1 MNISLNSLAL
11 LLLSL
16 SFLFDVQAQPS
27 ATKINWP
34 EGKQVAVSLSFDDA
48 RPSQVD
54 VGTPLLDQYGVK
66 ATFYLVPSG
75 VERRLDKWNQA
86 AQAGHEMG
94 NHSVNHP
101 CSGNF
106 TWARDKAIEEYSLAQ
121 MRQELAQA
129 SEQIE
134 ALLGVKPTEFAYPCG
149 QTYVGRGTTTE
160 SYVPVV
166 AELFSTGRGWL
177 DEAPNDPAYCDMAQ
191 LMGMP
196 MDELDFP
203 AVMTIIESAKQN
215 GHWVVLA
222 GHDIGDSGR
231 QTTQMEM
238 LEQLMKYAQDP
249 ANGVW
254 IAPVGTVAAHIKA
267 QRNN

>member
-1 MNISLNSLAL
+1 MNISLRLLAL
-11 LLLSL
+11 LFLTFGVLSHL
-16 SFLFDVQAQPS
+16 YSQPS
-27 ATKINWP
+27 STKVNWP

-54 VGTPLLDQYGVK
+54 VGTPLFDRYGVK

-75 VERRLDKWNQA
+75 VERRLEKWKEA

-121 MRQELAQA
+121 MRQELTQA

-134 ALLGVKPTEFAYPCG
+134 TLLGVKPTEFAYPCG
-149 QTYVGRGTTTE
+149 QTYVGRGETTQ
-160 SYVPVV
+160 SYVPVI

-177 DEAPNDPAYCDMAQ
+177 DEAPNDPAFCDMTQ

-203 AVMTIIESAKQN
+203 AVKAIIESAKQN

-231 QTTQMEM
+231 QITRAVM

-249 ANGVW
+249 VNGVW
-254 IAPVGTVAAHIKA
+254 IAPVGTVASYIQG
-267 QRNN
+267 QRSN